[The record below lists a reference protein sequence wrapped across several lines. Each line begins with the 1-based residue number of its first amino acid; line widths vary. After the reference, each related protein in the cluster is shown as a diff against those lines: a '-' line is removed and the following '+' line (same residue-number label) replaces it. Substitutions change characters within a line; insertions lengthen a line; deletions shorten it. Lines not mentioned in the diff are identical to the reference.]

1 MEDKRKELKI
11 SETAN
16 SQGCGRG
23 RGGHVTKTPQPVMA
37 TIPKQ
42 MPRPLLKNFLAG
54 GTDEQLPVGSSSDG
68 GSGNDEGSGNN
79 EEEGTGSD
87 DDNE

>member
-1 MEDKRKELKI
+1 
-11 SETAN
+11 
-16 SQGCGRG
+16 
-23 RGGHVTKTPQPVMA
+23 MA

-54 GTDEQLPVGSSSDG
+54 GINEQLPVGGSSDG
-68 GSGNDEGSGNN
+68 GSGNDSSSGNN
-79 EEEGTGSD
+79 EEGTGSD